1 MQAGVSTLVY
11 TRWDTLWGR
20 TNVQDLGEVE
30 RGFLEELMGEL
41 NLEEQTQFAGQQKGE
56 KGDAR
61 NTELNKAGHTSTSQ
75 RLLRAGCAAVFH
87 GSPHLTVTQY
97 YKRGTILSS
106 F

>member
-1 MQAGVSTLVY
+1 
-11 TRWDTLWGR
+11 
-20 TNVQDLGEVE
+20 
-30 RGFLEELMGEL
+30 MGEL

-106 F
+106 FKVTCPVLCSSEGKGVYPGLSGLRARGPGLLYMPTEQ